1 MNVLSLLY
9 RPYESV
15 PAMGRERFLFFCHSS
30 ALWGS
35 DVFGRKGWRYSPKL
49 VEAGFSELRLYGV
62 LGSALRKD
70 LLQLYLLSREPFTL
84 WQGCYLPPY

>member
-1 MNVLSLLY
+1 MNLLSLLY
-9 RPYESV
+9 RSYESV
-15 PAMGRERFLFFCHSS
+15 PAMGRDWFFFCHFS

-35 DVFGRKGWRYSPKL
+35 GVSGRKGWRYSPKL
-49 VEAGFSELRLYGV
+49 VEAGFSERRLYGV

-84 WQGCYLPPY
+84 WQGCYLPPH

>member
-1 MNVLSLLY
+1 
-9 RPYESV
+9 
-15 PAMGRERFLFFCHSS
+15 MGRDWFFFCHFS
-30 ALWGS
+30 ALWDPGVS
-35 DVFGRKGWRYSPKL
+35 GRKSWRYSPKL

-84 WQGCYLPPY
+84 SQGCYLPPH

>member
-1 MNVLSLLY
+1 MNLLSLLP
-9 RPYESV
+9 RSYESV
-15 PAMGRERFLFFCHSS
+15 PAMGRDWFFFCHFS
-30 ALWGS
+30 ALWGCG
-35 DVFGRKGWRYSPKL
+35 VFGRKGWRYSPKL

-84 WQGCYLPPY
+84 SQGRYLPPY